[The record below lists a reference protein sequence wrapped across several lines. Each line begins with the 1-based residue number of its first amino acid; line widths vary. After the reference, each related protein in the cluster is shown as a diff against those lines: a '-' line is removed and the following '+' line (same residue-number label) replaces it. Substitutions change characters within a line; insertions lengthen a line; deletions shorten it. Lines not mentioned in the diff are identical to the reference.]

1 MLNFI
6 CIGVFCHPCGKN
18 CRNVAIATKF
28 SHFGGLLCPPLYQ
41 SGPIWQQTV
50 DPISTLTRQI
60 SFESVY
66 CVTFQGQKR
75 IVGQILTLG
84 APVPS
89 PLTDTGQILRATADP
104 RCTLTCQISSRSV
117 NYVDFWRRKPP
128 NIAGFFGVRHFVMSP
143 IGGVR
148 RKLNAS
154 AQLQTFLQRYQTIS
168 IFEQLHGEIVRRNCI
183 VRKRDG
189 QTNKQTNKNSTFLAT
204 PAAA

>member
-1 MLNFI
+1 MASTCWVKLTKLRTIETVSIAEPLETGSLHTPYLGQIWHSRVGQLSILTCLISSASVYSVTLVGKI
-6 CIGVFCHPCGKN
+6 CQ
-18 CRNVAIATKF
+18 NVAIATKF

-50 DPISTLTRQI
+50 YPRSTLTRQI

-75 IVGQILTLG
+75 VVGHILTLG

-89 PLTDTGQILRATADP
+89 PLTDMGQILRATADP

-117 NYVDFWRRKPP
+117 NYVALWRRKPP
-128 NIAGFFGVRHFVMSP
+128 NFAGVFGVRHFVMSP

-148 RKLNAS
+148 RKLNVG
-154 AQLQTFLQRYQTIS
+154 AQL
-168 IFEQLHGEIVRRNCI
+168 
-183 VRKRDG
+183 
-189 QTNKQTNKNSTFLAT
+189 
-204 PAAA
+204 